1 MRLVP
6 LHAVVVAVALL
17 CGAPSSAEPL
27 RIAVA
32 SNFQAAFEAVRTS
45 LDAPADATYGSTGL
59 LYAQI
64 MQGRTFD
71 AFLSADRERPL
82 KLVAQGRAFGPRV
95 YARGSLVLLVDEG
108 VPDRHWLT
116 TDKRVALANPQT
128 APYGR
133 AAHQTLDALGARPR
147 LINALNVAQAFH
159 FAASGAA
166 DGAFVALAQVTAQGI
181 AEERYWLLP
190 DRLHAPIEQ
199 IAVVMHGEREAEAQ
213 AWLDELLGGQA
224 QSLIRTAGY
233 RVSADLADTS
243 LRDRGLVSQSG
254 CIPLAVGRPCFLLG
268 RSPARD

>member
-1 MRLVP
+1 MRLQATR
-6 LHAVVVAVALL
+6 HATAIIALL
-17 CGAPSSAEPL
+17 CGAASSAEPL

-32 SNFQAAFEAVRTS
+32 SNFQAAFETVRPS
-45 LDAPADATYGSTGL
+45 LDAPADAIYGSTGL

-82 KLVAQGRAFGPRV
+82 KLVAQGRAFGAQV

-108 VPDRHWLT
+108 SPGPHWLT
-116 TDKRVALANPQT
+116 TDRRLAVANPQT

-133 AAHQTLDALGARPR
+133 AAHQALEALSARPR

-166 DGAFVALAQVTAQGI
+166 DGALVALAQVTAQGTP
-181 AEERYWLLP
+181 EERYWRLP

-199 IAVVMHGEREAEAQ
+199 VAVVMHGEREAEAQ
-213 AWLDELLGGQA
+213 AWLDELLGRDA
-224 QSLIRTAGY
+224 QSLIQSAGY
-233 RVSADLADTS
+233 RVPAPMA
-243 LRDRGLVSQSG
+243 LRAGG
-254 CIPLAVGRPCFLLG
+254 NVG
-268 RSPARD
+268 ARN

>member
-1 MRLVP
+1 MRPGATRQVT
-6 LHAVVVAVALL
+6 AVIALL
-17 CGAPSSAEPL
+17 CGLGGAAGSAAPL

-32 SNFQAAFEAVRTS
+32 SNFQAAFEAVRAS
-45 LDAPADATYGSTGL
+45 LAAPADATYGSTGL

-71 AFLSADRERPL
+71 AFLSADRDRPL
-82 KLVAQGRAFGPRV
+82 DLVARGRAFGPQV

-108 VPDRHWLT
+108 SPGRQWLT
-116 TDKRVALANPQT
+116 TEKRVAVANPQT

-133 AAHQTLDALGARPR
+133 AAHEALEALSARPR

-166 DGAFVALAQVTAQGI
+166 DGAFVALAQVTAQGTP
-181 AEERYWLLP
+181 EERYWLLP

-199 IAVVMHGEREAEAQ
+199 VAVVMHGEREAEAQ
-213 AWLDELLGGQA
+213 AWLDELLGRDA

-233 RVSADLADTS
+233 RAPAAPAPRAAGNVGG
-243 LRDRGLVSQSG
+243 RD
-254 CIPLAVGRPCFLLG
+254 
-268 RSPARD
+268 

>member
-1 MRLVP
+1 MRLKATQQVT
-6 LHAVVVAVALL
+6 AIVAIL
-17 CGAPSSAEPL
+17 CGAASSAAPL

-32 SNFQAAFEAVRTS
+32 SNFQVAFEAVRTS

-82 KLVAQGRAFGPRV
+82 ELVAQGRAFGPQV

-108 VPDRHWLT
+108 SPGRHWLT
-116 TDKRVALANPQT
+116 TEKRVALANPDT

-133 AAHQTLDALGARPR
+133 AAHQALEALNARPR

-181 AEERYWLLP
+181 AAERYWLLP
-190 DRLHAPIEQ
+190 DHLHAPIEQ
-199 IAVVMHGEREAEAQ
+199 VAVVMHGEREAEAQ
-213 AWLDELLGGQA
+213 AWLDELLGRAA
-224 QSLIRTAGY
+224 QSQIRTAGY
-233 RVSADLADTS
+233 RVAA
-243 LRDRGLVSQSG
+243 
-254 CIPLAVGRPCFLLG
+254 P
-268 RSPARD
+268 PARRAAGNVGARD

>member
-1 MRLVP
+1 MRPTPKLV
-6 LHAVVVAVALL
+6 AVVALL
-17 CGAPSSAEPL
+17 CTAASSAAPL
-27 RIAVA
+27 RVAVA
-32 SNFQAAFEAVRTS
+32 SNFQAAFEAVRTT
-45 LDAPADATYGSTGL
+45 LAARAEATYGSTGL

-82 KLVAQGRAFGPRV
+82 KLVAEGRAFGARV

-108 VPDRHWLT
+108 SPGRQWLT

-133 AAHQTLDALGARPR
+133 AAREALDALGARPR

-181 AEERYWLLP
+181 APERYWRLP
-190 DRLHAPIEQ
+190 DRLHEPIDQ
-199 IAVVMHGEREAEAQ
+199 VAVVMHGEREAEAR
-213 AWLDELLGGQA
+213 AWLRRVDWPRRPVADPNGRLPRLGG
-224 QSLIRTAGY
+224 R
-233 RVSADLADTS
+233 R
-243 LRDRGLVSQSG
+243 RPGLE
-254 CIPLAVGRPCFLLG
+254 R
-268 RSPARD
+268 

>member
-1 MRLVP
+1 MRLEATH
-6 LHAVVVAVALL
+6 LITAIIALL
-17 CGAPSSAEPL
+17 CGAASSAAPL

-45 LDAPADATYGSTGL
+45 LAAPADATYGSTGL

-71 AFLSADRERPL
+71 AFLSADRDRPL
-82 KLVAQGRAFGPRV
+82 KLVAQGRAFGPQV

-108 VPDRHWLT
+108 APGRHWLT
-116 TDKRVALANPQT
+116 TEKRVAVANPLT

-133 AAHQTLDALGARPR
+133 AAHEALEALSARPR

-166 DGAFVALAQVTAQGI
+166 DGAFVALAQVTAQRTP
-181 AEERYWLLP
+181 EERYWLLP
-190 DRLHAPIEQ
+190 DDLHAPIEQ
-199 IAVVMHGEREAEAQ
+199 VAVVMHGEREAEAQ
-213 AWLDELLGGQA
+213 AWLDELLSRDA

-233 RVSADLADTS
+233 RVSGPMA
-243 LRDRGLVSQSG
+243 LRATGDVD
-254 CIPLAVGRPCFLLG
+254 
-268 RSPARD
+268 ARDF

>member
-1 MRLVP
+1 MMRFAP
-6 LHAVVVAVALL
+6 SHHVVAIVALI
-17 CGAPSSAEPL
+17 CGQASSAAPL
-27 RIAVA
+27 RVAVA

-82 KLVAQGRAFGPRV
+82 KLVAQGRAFGPQV
-95 YARGSLVLLVDEG
+95 YARGSLVLLANEG
-108 VPDRHWLT
+108 SPGPRWLT
-116 TDKRVALANPQT
+116 VDKRVAVANPQT

-133 AAHQTLDALGARPR
+133 AAHQALDTLGALPR

-190 DRLHAPIEQ
+190 GRLHAPIEQ
-199 IAVVMHGEREAEAQ
+199 VAVVMHGEREAEAQ
-213 AWLDELLGGQA
+213 AWLDQLLGRHAQA
-224 QSLIRTAGY
+224 LIQTAGY
-233 RVSADLADTS
+233 PSSAGTAGAKD
-243 LRDRGLVSQSG
+243 
-254 CIPLAVGRPCFLLG
+254 
-268 RSPARD
+268 SPD